1 MAFICS
7 LLSFSLC
14 LLVLVQDCVA
24 QVGFGGQ
31 SPWQSSRGFGPGQR
45 ACRFEQLSAFEPSR
59 RVQSEAGVTEYYEE
73 NNEQLRCAGL
83 SALRRVIEPRGLR
96 LPVYSN
102 TPSLVYI
109 IQGRGLLG
117 VVYPGCPETYQSFQ
131 QQFEQE
137 GQESV
142 SSQRPYDEHQKIH
155 RFREGDIIAL
165 PAGVTHW
172 SYNDGDIP
180 LVAVTVSD
188 TRNSA
193 NQLEPRHREFYLAG
207 RHQSAQFYQETQE
220 FGNNV
225 FSGFDTQLLAEALG
239 LNQELV
245 RRLQSQSDQRGDT
258 VRVEQGLRL
267 LRPARSQEEREQPEE
282 YEPERYPEV
291 GYGQWGPQYRGNFS
305 NGLEENFCTLKIQH
319 NINDPNRADIYNPR
333 GGRITRVNSQKLPIL
348 NIVQLSATRGVLRRN
363 TLLSPYWNINAH
375 SLLYVTGGLGRVQ
388 IVNHQGK
395 TVFDGQLRQKQ
406 ILLIP
411 QNYVVLKRADRQQQF
426 EWVSFK
432 TNHNAIVN
440 QFVGKASTVRGLPL
454 DVLRASYRLT
464 IEQARRLK
472 DNRREEV
479 VFLTPSYQRTDED
492 QSEEYNPELQRD
504 ADVSLA

>member
-1 MAFICS
+1 MASIRS

-14 LLVLVQDCVA
+14 LLVIVQGCVA
-24 QVGFGGQ
+24 QVGVGGQ
-31 SPWQSSRGFGPGQR
+31 SPWQSSRGFGPTQR

-59 RVQSEAGVTEYYEE
+59 RVQSEAGITEYYEE

-83 SALRRVIEPRGLR
+83 SALRRIIEPR
-96 LPVYSN
+96 
-102 TPSLVYI
+102 
-109 IQGRGLLG
+109 
-117 VVYPGCPETYQSFQ
+117 
-131 QQFEQE
+131 
-137 GQESV
+137 
-142 SSQRPYDEHQKIH
+142 
-155 RFREGDIIAL
+155 
-165 PAGVTHW
+165 
-172 SYNDGDIP
+172 
-180 LVAVTVSD
+180 
-188 TRNSA
+188 
-193 NQLEPRHREFYLAG
+193 
-207 RHQSAQFYQETQE
+207 
-220 FGNNV
+220 
-225 FSGFDTQLLAEALG
+225 EALG
-239 LNQELV
+239 VNQELV
-245 RRLQSQSDQRGDT
+245 RRLQSQNDERGDI
-258 VRVEQGLRL
+258 VRVEQGLWL
-267 LRPARSQEEREQPEE
+267 LRPTRSQEEHEQPEE

-291 GYGQWGPQYRGNFS
+291 GYEQWRPHYRGNFS
-305 NGLEENFCTLKIQH
+305 NGLEENFCTLKIRH

-411 QNYVVLKRADRQQQF
+411 QNYVVLKRADRQLQF

-440 QFVGKASTVRGLPL
+440 QIVGKASTIRGLPL
-454 DVLRASYRLT
+454 DVLRASYSLT

-479 VFLTPSYQRTDED
+479 AFLTPRYQGTDEY

-504 ADVSLA
+504 IDVSLAQVLDN